1 MSANPA
7 RRNALSKFAG
17 DSFPSVAYSPKA
29 STQREALPPEEVL
42 SRDEVLSKAEPGRV
56 SKTTMQEWEQ
66 EKNTKEQPLLADA
79 AGRVISSSGS
89 GHGSCFLLFLL

>member
-1 MSANPA
+1 VSSEDFTPEEVPC
-7 RRNALSKFAG
+7 R
-17 DSFPSVAYSPKA
+17 D
-29 STQREALPPEEVL
+29 EEVL

-89 GHGSCFLLFLL
+89 GHGSCFLL